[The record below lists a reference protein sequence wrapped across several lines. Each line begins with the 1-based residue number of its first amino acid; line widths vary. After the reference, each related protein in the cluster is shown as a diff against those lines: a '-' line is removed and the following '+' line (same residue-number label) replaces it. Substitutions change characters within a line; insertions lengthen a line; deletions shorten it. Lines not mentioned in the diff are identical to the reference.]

1 MPAFS
6 DSTAEDMGIDT
17 IWSQFSLTRRDRP
30 LPSDPVT
37 MTIGSVA
44 SSRAGSWTSPSM
56 SSPRMK
62 KPALRYSSRVRVRFA
77 ARATGTRAAAP
88 ADVFQALA
96 VIPTERRSGTTTPWP
111 PKAATERIMAPRLR
125 GSVIPSSATTRGM
138 PGACGSM
145 KSLGCAYSYGGTWR
159 ARPWCTAPSVSR
171 SSAPRG
177 VSSTGIPRAVAIFMA
192 SRTRS
197 SASMRPATYIVVTG
211 TSARRASTTELRPA
225 TTSLEARERFGAP
238 WPPERADPRAPGA
251 AARLATARA
260 RRAAGCFSR
269 STALGVGPRPSRP
282 LRRWPPLPTVAPF
295 LDAPLRVA
303 PRRWE
308 LPAMC
313 ESRLSGVGVPGERP
327 ARARG
332 GVLDG
337 DARRGQ
343 LVADGVRGREVA
355 RGPGG
360 LARGQPV
367 GHERLEGG
375 HRLGRRGAGPGVPSG
390 VEGVDAEHLGHLDHG
405 PRRPGGGVVVALV
418 ESCVARTDGVVDD
431 GKGAGDVEV
440 VVHRGRELR
449 RQLRGGEQRL
459 RVVESPSQEALDAVD
474 RGLGL
479 AQRRLVVLDR
489 RAVVRRAQVVA
500 EGQGPGDLGDL
511 GDEQGVAERLAHLLA
526 ADGDPGVV
534 QPVAREPE
542 PGRARLGL
550 LVLVVREAQVDAA
563 AVDVERLAQV
573 LAGHR
578 RALDVP
584 ARAARPVRA

>member
-145 KSLGCAYSYGGTWR
+145 KSLGCAYSYGGTCR

-171 SSAPRG
+171 SSSPRG
-177 VSSTGIPRAVAIFMA
+177 VSSTGMPRAVAIFMA

-197 SASMRPATYIVVTG
+197 SESIRPATYIVVTG

-225 TTSLEARERFGAP
+225 TTSLDVRERRPEPAPPRGAP
-238 WPPERADPRAPGA
+238 PRLAPERWPPPALLPS
-251 AARLATARA
+251 RLAMARA
-260 RRAAGCFSR
+260 RRAATCLVR
-269 STALGVGPRPSRP
+269 SSALGVGPLPSRP

-295 LDAPLRVA
+295 LDLRIA

-308 LPAMC
+308 LPAMGVQ
-313 ESRLSGVGVPGERP
+313 SRLSDVGVSGERP
-327 ARARG
+327 ARTGR

-337 DARRGQ
+337 DARRGE
-343 LVADGVRGREVA
+343 LVADRVSGGEVP
-355 RGPGG
+355 RGPGR
-360 LARGQPV
+360 LAGGQAVADQGVERGQRV
-367 GHERLEGG
+367 GRSTA
-375 HRLGRRGAGPGVPSG
+375 GAAVPAG
-390 VEGVDAEHLGHLDHG
+390 VERVDAEHVGHGDD
-405 PRRPGGGVVVALV
+405 RRGRLQRRRVVAVVEGGV
-418 ESCVARTDGVVDD
+418 
-431 GKGAGDVEV
+431 AGPD
-440 VVHRGRELR
+440 
-449 RQLRGGEQRL
+449 
-459 RVVESPSQEALDAVD
+459 
-474 RGLGL
+474 
-479 AQRRLVVLDR
+479 RLVY
-489 RAVVRRAQVVA
+489 RA
-500 EGQGPGDLGDL
+500 
-511 GDEQGVAERLAHLLA
+511 
-526 ADGDPGVV
+526 
-534 QPVAREPE
+534 
-542 PGRARLGL
+542 
-550 LVLVVREAQVDAA
+550 
-563 AVDVERLAQV
+563 
-573 LAGHR
+573 
-578 RALDVP
+578 
-584 ARAARPVRA
+584 

>member
-1 MPAFS
+1 MPALS
-6 DSTAEDMGIDT
+6 DSVVDDMGIDT
-17 IWSQFSLTRRDRP
+17 IWSQVSLTSRDSP
-30 LPSDPVT
+30 LPSEPTT

-44 SSRAGSWTSPSM
+44 SARPGSATSPSM
-56 SSPRMK
+56 SRPRTK
-62 KPALRYSSRVRVRFA
+62 KPALRYSSSARVRLE

-88 ADVFQALA
+88 AEVFHALA
-96 VIPTERRSGTTTPWP
+96 VMPTERRSGTTTPWP
-111 PKAATERIMAPRLR
+111 PKAATERMIAPRLR
-125 GSVIPSSATTRGM
+125 GSVIPSRATTSGM
-138 PGACGSM
+138 PGASGSM
-145 KSLGCAYSYGGTWR
+145 KSCGWAYSYGGTWR

-171 SSAPRG
+171 SSSPRG
-177 VSSTGIPRAVAIFMA
+177 VSSTGIPRAVAVFSA

-211 TSARRASTTELRPA
+211 TSARRASTTALRPA

-238 WPPERADPRAPGA
+238 WPPERAGPRAPGV

-367 GHERLEGG
+367 GHERVEGG

-390 VEGVDAEHLGHLDHG
+390 VEGVDDEHLGHLDHG
-405 PRRPGGGVVVALV
+405 PRRPGGGVLVTLV
-418 ESCVARTDGVVDD
+418 EGGVARADGVVDD
-431 GKGAGDVEV
+431 GQCARDVEV

-449 RQLRGGEQRL
+449 RQLRGGERRL
-459 RVVESPSQEALDAVD
+459 RAIEPPSQEALDAVD
-474 RGLGL
+474 RRLGL
-479 AQRRLVVLDR
+479 AQRPLVVLDR

-500 EGQGPGDLGDL
+500 QRKGPGDLGDL
-511 GDEQGVAERLAHLLA
+511 
-526 ADGDPGVV
+526 
-534 QPVAREPE
+534 
-542 PGRARLGL
+542 
-550 LVLVVREAQVDAA
+550 
-563 AVDVERLAQV
+563 
-573 LAGHR
+573 
-578 RALDVP
+578 
-584 ARAARPVRA
+584 